1 MLFKY
6 MKSFPMA
13 LFSYH
18 YYGFIYQY
26 HRFAKESAK
35 LVGAKTLFI
44 TNFAPSNV
52 SEPAGNHHS
61 TKGRT
66 KDSTP
71 VPNALE
77 GETDLWGEW
86 M

>member
-1 MLFKY
+1 
-6 MKSFPMA
+6 MA

-26 HRFAKESAK
+26 HGFAKESAK
-35 LVGAKTLFI
+35 LVGAKTLSI
-44 TNFAPSNV
+44 TNFAPSNVSNKLYQYEENV

-66 KDSTP
+66 TNSYRIRL
-71 VPNALE
+71 ARQYACS
-77 GETDLWGEW
+77 
-86 M
+86 